1 MNEDTIKPMIMV
13 LTLIFWCRRSS
24 DVVLVVDSNYT
35 SVSLYEIKVVIKHVI
50 LDESLRLYGQAFKRA
65 WWMPWQP
72 EAMKDVVGHERPRGA
87 VKQALIR
94 GCPNGE
100 THLIYQVSLTEYI
113 GKGSERG
120 ELKHLSTRRKRNQLR
135 FP

>member
-1 MNEDTIKPMIMV
+1 MNEDTIKTIVIV
-13 LTLIFWCRRSS
+13 LTLIFWCRLFGG
-24 DVVLVVDSNYT
+24 VVLIVNSNYT

-65 WWMPWQP
+65 WWMPWQL

-87 VKQALIR
+87 AKQALIR

-100 THLIYQVSLTEYI
+100 TWNVRSSVRWPCPECI
-113 GKGSERG
+113 GVWVVTRGSET
-120 ELKHLSTRRKRNQLR
+120 S
-135 FP
+135 